1 MRDSNIDE
9 RLLAEILAEHADAL
23 SRGEDETE
31 AILARYPAEERT
43 RLESLLKLSRMLRSS
58 LVPVEPSAT
67 FLRDLG
73 ESLSQAALARGR
85 DLARRTQQTILIA
98 VAAIVGS
105 LLSLI
110 GLIALLTR
118 RRKSVVGSH

>member
-1 MRDSNIDE
+1 MDE

-23 SRGEDETE
+23 SRGEDDTE
-31 AILARYPAEERT
+31 AILARYPVEERA
-43 RLESLLKLSRMLRSS
+43 RLESLLRLSRMLRAS
-58 LVPVEPSAT
+58 LVPVEPSAA

-73 ESLSQAALARGR
+73 ESLSQVALARGR

-110 GLIALLTR
+110 WLIALLTR
-118 RRKSVVGSH
+118 RRKSVLGSH